1 MDLRTVQ
8 DRVVIAA
15 EFLETASSTGI
26 FLGEGEMKFEGVVL
40 AVGPKV
46 SSVNVGDRVMFF
58 DGKGSRTNITSTRVL
73 VLREDDLIGVME
85 A

>member
-1 MDLRTVQ
+1 
-8 DRVVIAA
+8 
-15 EFLETASSTGI
+15 
-26 FLGEGEMKFEGVVL
+26 MKLEGVVL

-46 SSVNVGDRVMFF
+46 ESVKVGDRVMFF

-73 VLREDDLIGVME
+73 ALREDDLIGVLE